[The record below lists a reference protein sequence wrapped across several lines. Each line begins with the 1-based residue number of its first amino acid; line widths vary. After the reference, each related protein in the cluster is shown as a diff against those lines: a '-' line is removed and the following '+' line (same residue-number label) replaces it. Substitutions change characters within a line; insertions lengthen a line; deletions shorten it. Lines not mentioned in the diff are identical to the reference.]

1 MGYNIISVEEALNY
15 PEQIPE
21 AASVKIELKFIDS
34 LNGSHIYYKAADT
47 GFHNDEQRAYTLN
60 KGKIKIE
67 NGKAT
72 LRLFPIGVYKQH
84 WNNYNYSRKHIH
96 YRIIYPD
103 QTLSE
108 VFTIYV
114 D

>member
-1 MGYNIISVEEALNY
+1 MGYNIISVEEALSY
-15 PEQIPE
+15 PVQIPE
-21 AASVKIELKFIDS
+21 SASVKIELKFLDN
-34 LNGSHIYYKAADT
+34 LNGSYIYYKAADT

-60 KGKIKIE
+60 KGKVKIE
-67 NGKAT
+67 NGTALLT
-72 LRLFPIGVYKQH
+72 LFPIGIYKQH
-84 WNNYNYSRKHIH
+84 WNNYNYSKKHIH
-96 YRIIYPD
+96 YRIIYPN